1 MGVRR
6 STAVSDR
13 RRGGSRA
20 VFVFVAALVFVAAG
34 CGKSGHGAATDS
46 EKAGDVEVLNESL
59 ARELTAVDVY
69 TRGLDLLRGRGLAL
83 ARQLRAQDQAYI
95 DALTKAIR
103 GLGGETDAEA
113 EALEDPPPRDAT
125 EALTAAYEAENAALA
140 GSLAA
145 APRLQTAAPRTL
157 AAALSGGHA
166 QHLTLLRQ
174 ALGAGLLESAPE
186 PFESG
191 DMPPPRSDERAA
203 QAGAGGA
210 PRSPRPGEA
219 R

>member
-6 STAVSDR
+6 STAVSER

-20 VFVFVAALVFVAAG
+20 VSVFVVVALILALAG
-34 CGKSGHGAATDS
+34 CGKSGRGAETDG

-59 ARELTAVDVY
+59 VRELTAVDAY
-69 TRGLDLLRGRGLAL
+69 TRGIARLHGRQLAL
-83 ARQLRAQDQAYI
+83 ARQLRGQDQAYI
-95 DALTKAIR
+95 DAVTKAIR

-113 EALEDPPPRDAT
+113 ETLEDPAPRDAT
-125 EALTAAYEAENAALA
+125 EALIFAYEAENSALA
-140 GSLAA
+140 AALAA
-145 APRLQTAAPRTL
+145 APRLHTAAPRTL

-174 ALGAGLLESAPE
+174 ALGADLLESAPE

-191 DMPPPRSDERAA
+191 DLPPPAEDEEEASDAA
-203 QAGAGGA
+203 R
-210 PRSPRPGEA
+210 PPRPSEA